1 MAIAGT
7 IGVAALL
14 ACVGTKKSCT
24 IALTHGLKS
33 CSLMAYLRKYG
44 VRPQLGSEAAQGVGY
59 KEVIAHL
66 DGEYDLE
73 HAIYQVSKNT
83 RRLAKHQR
91 TWYRRFTDMHWL
103 PGDAADLVDRAET
116 IAIKHCWN

>member
-1 MAIAGT
+1 MSETG
-7 IGVAALL
+7 GD
-14 ACVGTKKSCT
+14 
-24 IALTHGLKS
+24 
-33 CSLMAYLRKYG
+33 
-44 VRPQLGSEAAQGVGY
+44 EAAIFAGDLFRMYSRYAEKQGWRIELVSCNEGEHGGY
-59 KEVIAHL
+59 KEVIAYL